1 MAMRNF
7 KFTWKS
13 NENKYGPVITRVSE
27 ISVKNSGDLAI
38 DAKTATAVFTTN
50 FGSLKKNSILSIQE
64 FDEKGDIGEPIVPS
78 EEENAIIPVKKNK

>member
-7 KFTWKS
+7 RFTWKS
-13 NENKYGPVITRVSE
+13 NKNKYEPIITRVSE

-38 DAKTATAVFTTN
+38 DAKAAAAIFTTN

-64 FDEKGDIGEPIVPS
+64 FDENGNVGEPIVPS